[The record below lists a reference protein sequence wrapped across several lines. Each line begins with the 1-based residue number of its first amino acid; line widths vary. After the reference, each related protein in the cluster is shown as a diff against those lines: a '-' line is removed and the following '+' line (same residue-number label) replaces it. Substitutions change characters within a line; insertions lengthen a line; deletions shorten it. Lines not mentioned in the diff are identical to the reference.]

1 MNAMGEK
8 ESLIQGYKY
17 FTEKKQGDTCFR
29 GKNNSKEDLSTK
41 DFCLKIVLPE
51 IYQINILLLN

>member
-17 FTEKKQGDTCFR
+17 FTQKKQGDNYFR
-29 GKNNSKEDLSTK
+29 KKKNSKKDLSTK
-41 DFCLKIVLPE
+41 HFFF
-51 IYQINILLLN
+51 

>member
-17 FTEKKQGDTCFR
+17 FTEKKQRDNYFR
-29 GKNNSKEDLSTK
+29 WKSNSKKDLSTRN
-41 DFCLKIVLPE
+41 F
-51 IYQINILLLN
+51 Y